1 MITVHLYRF
10 RMTGLGAKISL
21 LFRKT
26 SEMRLK
32 YKNTT
37 LYKDYITL
45 YNMDHN
51 RLRINSCETLQLFK
65 TCLQKKQFGY
75 IIDRMSKSSG

>member
-1 MITVHLYRF
+1 
-10 RMTGLGAKISL
+10 
-21 LFRKT
+21 
-26 SEMRLK
+26 MRLK

-45 YNMDHN
+45 YNMDHD

>member
-1 MITVHLYRF
+1 
-10 RMTGLGAKISL
+10 
-21 LFRKT
+21 
-26 SEMRLK
+26 MRLK

-51 RLRINSCETLQLFK
+51 RLRINSCKTLQLFK

>member
-1 MITVHLYRF
+1 
-10 RMTGLGAKISL
+10 
-21 LFRKT
+21 
-26 SEMRLK
+26 MRLK

-51 RLRINSCETLQLFK
+51 RLRINSCKNTSAIQDMFTEEAIWL
-65 TCLQKKQFGY
+65 Y
-75 IIDRMSKSSG
+75 H